1 MYKIK
6 IEKFQGPLDLL
17 LQLIEQRKME
27 ITDLSISEVTDQ
39 YVAHMEKLID
49 RDPEEL
55 SDFLFLAARLLVLK
69 SRAIIPTIDE
79 EEDGD
84 DLEKQLKIYKEFL
97 EASKKLAELFKK
109 ENFSFSREKPPYEI
123 KVEFSPAP
131 NITMSNLKSAFMTV
145 LKRLDPLV
153 KLPRQMMVRTVSL
166 QQKILDLKD
175 FLNKAKKVGLNDLIK
190 TAQNRT
196 DIIMSFL
203 AMLELVKQQQV
214 KINQNKLFDDIYI
227 EKI

>member
-1 MYKIK
+1 M
-6 IEKFQGPLDLL
+6 DLL

-27 ITDLSISEVTDQ
+27 ITELAISEVTDQ
-39 YVAHMEKLID
+39 YISYIEKMGE

-69 SRAIIPTIDE
+69 SRAIIPTMAE
-79 EEDGD
+79 EEDVD

-97 EASKKLAELFKK
+97 VASRQLEERLKK
-109 ENFSFSREKPPYEI
+109 EIFSFSRSKPPYEV
-123 KVEFSPAP
+123 KVEFSPAT
-131 NITMSNLKSAFMTV
+131 NITTSNLKDTFLIV
-145 LKRLDPLV
+145 LKRLNPLIR
-153 KLPRQMMVRTVSL
+153 LPRQMMVRTISL
-166 QQKILDLKD
+166 QQRISDLKD
-175 FLNKAKKVGLNDLIK
+175 YLNKAKRIGLSQLIK
-190 TAQNRT
+190 KAENRT

-214 KINQNKLFDDIYI
+214 RINQKDLFDDIFI